1 MPDWQVDKDRS
12 WSSVA
17 IPVDSMQAGQTIR
30 IIGGGFLHSH
40 LADRLNDSVAFMTC
54 PYSILF

>member
-1 MPDWQVDKDRS
+1 MPDWQADKDRS
-12 WSSVA
+12 RSSVS

-30 IIGGGFLHSH
+30 IISLFLHSH
-40 LADRLNDSVAFMTC
+40 LADRLSDSVAFMTC